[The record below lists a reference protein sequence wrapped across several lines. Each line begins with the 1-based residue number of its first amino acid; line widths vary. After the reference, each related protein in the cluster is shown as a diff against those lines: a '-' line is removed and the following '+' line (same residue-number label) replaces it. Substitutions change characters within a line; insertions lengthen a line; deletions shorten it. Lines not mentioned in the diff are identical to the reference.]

1 MSKLSRTKG
10 IALLLAAVWI
20 AGCTGCTSEAPASQT
35 SQVDSASETHST
47 LVREKDSVRIL
58 EASPLRTSLQVAA
71 VEEES
76 VERPIVVPGVVEVDP
91 AKMIK
96 VVPPVSGRI
105 VQLHRRL
112 GDTVK
117 AGDALF
123 TLDSADMSQAYS
135 DAAKARAALGLAKR
149 NLERQKELS
158 NAGISAHKDL
168 EQAESD
174 YSQAISEAERAT
186 SRLSL
191 LGTELG
197 QGNGR
202 HYTMRSPIAGHI
214 IESTG
219 AQGGFWNDTNAP
231 IMTVANLSTVWLA
244 ASVQEKDL
252 SSVFA
257 GQTVKIT
264 FNAYDGET
272 IKGKVR
278 YVGEVLDPDTRTVKV
293 RIAIDNASGRFRP
306 GMFSKVSFSGQAHQ
320 AVVVPV
326 TALVQRGFNT
336 SIFVEKSPWQFEP
349 RIVKTGAQLGDRVE
363 IVSGLI
369 AGERIV
375 LKDGVLLND

>member
-1 MSKLSRTKG
+1 MIIKTLMRIT
-10 IALLLAAVWI
+10 LTLAAVWI
-20 AGCTGCTSEAPASQT
+20 SGCTSDSRAFQASQADPASE
-35 SQVDSASETHST
+35 VNAPLIHE
-47 LVREKDSVRIL
+47 EDSVRIP

-71 VEEES
+71 VKEQS

-91 AKMIK
+91 SKMIK
-96 VVPPVSGRI
+96 VVPPVSGMI
-105 VQLHRRL
+105 VQLHKHL
-112 GDTVK
+112 GDAVK

-123 TLDSADMSQAYS
+123 TLDSADLAQAYS
-135 DAAKARAALGLAKR
+135 DAAKAQTALGMAKH
-149 NLERQKELS
+149 NLERQQEL
-158 NAGISAHKDL
+158 AKAEISARKDL

-174 YSQAISEAERAT
+174 YSQAVSEAERAKT
-186 SRLSL
+186 RLSL

-202 HYTMRSPIAGHI
+202 HYTMWSPIAGHV

-231 IMTVANLSTVWLA
+231 IMTVANLTTVWLT

-252 SSVFA
+252 SSVFV

-264 FNAYDGET
+264 LNAYDNET

-306 GMFSKVSFSGQAHQ
+306 GMFAKVTFSGQAHQ
-320 AVVVPV
+320 AILVPV
-326 TALVQRGFNT
+326 TALVQRGFNAN
-336 SIFVEKSPWQFEP
+336 IFVEKSPWQFEP
-349 RIVKTGAQLGDRVE
+349 RIVKIGAQLDDRVE
-363 IVSGLI
+363 IISGLI

-375 LKDGVLLND
+375 MKDGVLLND